1 MTSPATFVPIQ
12 IDVRQI
18 GPANPFELKS
28 NSSRDAI
35 LHVLT
40 QIELGGTTTVYI
52 STRKT
57 QPLPLAI
64 LTKENPTLVL
74 NLPLLK
80 DDEVSITASDKVCLV
95 VHATASA
102 DDIQVD
108 ASMEVPPRLLP
119 AVLKIKL
126 GDVVDYTVEMLK
138 SYGTVVLPE
147 RRHDNVK
154 VGEVDPEITSAL
166 IGCAMGG
173 AVKAAVPDKT
183 RDSFKFFLKEGED
196 LLMVLKPLRFHF
208 Q

>member
-57 QPLPLAI
+57 QTLPLAI

-126 GDVVDYTVEMLK
+126 GDVSRDAQVRRDRRP
-138 SYGTVVLPE
+138 SR